1 MQCRYRA
8 AQSLLAMAGDVFTAP
23 HLQHRSI
30 TLCREAVVVL
40 TFGKMLSRHVISAIT
55 LRPIG
60 I

>member
-1 MQCRYRA
+1 MV
-8 AQSLLAMAGDVFTAP
+8 GDAFIAP
-23 HLQHRSI
+23 HLQHQSI
-30 TLCREAVVVL
+30 TLCREAVAVL